1 MRVLGI
7 ETSCD
12 ETSAAIVEG
21 GFKMRSNVIKS
32 QMDHAAYGGVVPE
45 LASRAHITA
54 VVPVVGQ
61 ALEEAGMEW
70 DEISGIAVTQGPGLV
85 GSLLVGISFAKALAL
100 STGKPLIGINHM
112 EGHIFSTLIE
122 NQLSPP
128 FLTLLVSGG
137 HTELVLVEALG
148 IYKILGRTRDD
159 AAGEA
164 FDKVAKI
171 LGILPDQGS
180 VMGGKRVAEEALK
193 GDSRAIPFPRAMIKE
208 DSFDFS
214 FSGLKTAVL
223 NYVKGLDTVALNRQT
238 SDIAASFQTAI
249 TDVLVTKTV
258 KALEYTGLKTV
269 ALAGGVAANKELR
282 IGLEQAVAA
291 LGGRL
296 YCPSLALCTDNAAMI
311 AAVGTHRLAK
321 GQTSGYDLDADPR
334 LSL

>member
-61 ALEEAGMEW
+61 ALEEAGIEW

-85 GSLLVGISFAKALAL
+85 GSLLVGISFAKALAM

-171 LGILPDQGS
+171 LGILPNQGS

-193 GDSRAIPFPRAMIKE
+193 GNPRAIPFPRAMIKE

-223 NYVKGLDTVALNRQT
+223 NYVKGLDTAALNRQT

-282 IGLEQAVAA
+282 TGLEQAVAA